1 MTLVLCFLGVAALMC
16 AIAYAID
23 RRHRAE
29 RDEALVLLRRERER
43 MERLVDAQA
52 ARARRLMEAE
62 DRTA

>member
-1 MTLVLCFLGVAALMC
+1 MTLLLCFVGVAVLMC
-16 AIAYAID
+16 AIAYVND

-29 RDEALVLLRRERER
+29 RDEALALLYRERER

-62 DRTA
+62 DRAA